1 MIATYV
7 EQANFWIDDGTKN
20 SSKNILRSGDSLVID
35 VNWHGETNFSIAGV
49 TSEISF
55 NKNASI
61 KIPNNLDI
69 SNVPIEVTLVNKNQN
84 AIHFELLPTLEI
96 HTTTPNSIQNLVAFD
111 TPDDAG
117 GNITLSWARPGDLA
131 NLAGYKIYLF
141 DGDPETSLSTPD
153 LKSEV
158 DDPST
163 TKISVSTNAD
173 GIDYF
178 FAVVAVDLYGNE
190 SKIIDSSIDDPVRSV
205 NNKIPPS
212 IIAVR
217 HNAIRTLVDGNI
229 LKVELTGDKSK
240 AASFSVAGV
249 VKDMKLFDD
258 GKHGDRNANDGH
270 YAGSY
275 QVQPNDFAINTLVEV
290 TLADSKGNQVTK
302 TIASPISIDTIPPW
316 MTEVTHDA
324 KMPLQAGDTINIR
337 LVTESNTI
345 VKFEIVDKDRIA
357 IDA

>member
-1 MIATYV
+1 MC
-7 EQANFWIDDGTKN
+7 D
-20 SSKNILRSGDSLVID
+20 
-35 VNWHGETNFSIAGV
+35 
-49 TSEISF
+49 
-55 NKNASI
+55 KNASAL
-61 KIPNNLDI
+61 PRYTNG
-69 SNVPIEVTLVNKNQN
+69 STLVNKNQN

-229 LKVELTGDKSK
+229 LKVELTGDRSK
-240 AASFSVAGV
+240 AASFSVAGCV
-249 VKDMKLFDD
+249 RCALPLKS
-258 GKHGDRNANDGH
+258 NDPVPT
-270 YAGSY
+270 A
-275 QVQPNDFAINTLVEV
+275 
-290 TLADSKGNQVTK
+290 
-302 TIASPISIDTIPPW
+302 
-316 MTEVTHDA
+316 
-324 KMPLQAGDTINIR
+324 
-337 LVTESNTI
+337 
-345 VKFEIVDKDRIA
+345 
-357 IDA
+357 